1 MEHTLMDS
9 LSLTIVAMS
18 IVFLLLT
25 GLMVL
30 MELTAKFVKRIEKQ
44 PTEKPAIDR
53 SPKAA
58 ACLETSTELEKVAM
72 LTALAKASEDESGK
86 HYRIE
91 KIQRVR

>member
-1 MEHTLMDS
+1 MEHTLTDS

-30 MELTAKFVKRIEKQ
+30 MELTAKFVKKIEKQ
-44 PTEKPAIDR
+44 PAEKLATTTKV
-53 SPKAA
+53 SSNLTATA
-58 ACLETSTELEKVAM
+58 ELERVAM
-72 LTALAKASEDESGK
+72 LCALAKASEDESGK
-86 HYRIE
+86 HYQIE

>member
-1 MEHTLMDS
+1 MDS
-9 LSLTIVAMS
+9 LSLTIVAMV

-30 MELTAKFVKRIEKQ
+30 MELTAKFVEKIEKTSEEKQ
-44 PTEKPAIDR
+44 PYAHSSKTA
-53 SPKAA
+53 SSLTA
-58 ACLETSTELEKVAM
+58 SVELEKVAM
-72 LTALAKASEDESGK
+72 LAALAKASEDESGK